1 MGIIDDTAVPD
12 AAPAAADP
20 IQQVRAAVEQQ
31 VPADQKDALQ
41 RIILAGQRILYD
53 KDTNPEVENRIK
65 ESKTPAE
72 AAGGG
77 ALELLGILAHESRG
91 TLPPKL
97 VGPSAVILMTELLDY
112 LKQSGRIKGDASDL
126 ETAARALS
134 DTMMKGSGVSPQG
147 FDEILGKTSEAMQDP
162 NIASAVQQHMQ
173 GA

>member
-1 MGIIDDTAVPD
+1 MGIIDDGA
-12 AAPAAADP
+12 AAPDP
-20 IQQVRAAVEQQ
+20 IAQTRAAVEQK
-31 VPADQKDALQ
+31 VPAEQKDALQ
-41 RIILAGQRILYD
+41 RILLAGQRILYD
-53 KDTNPEVENRIK
+53 KQTNTEVEKRIQ

-97 VGPSAVILMTELLDY
+97 IGPSAIILMTEILDY
-112 LKQSGRIKGDASDL
+112 LKQTGRIKGDAADL

-134 DTMMKGSGVSPQG
+134 DTMMKGSGVSPQS
-147 FDEILGKTSEAMQDP
+147 FDEIFSKAQSAMQDP
-162 NIASAVQQHMQ
+162 NMAAAMQQHMQ

>member
-1 MGIIDDTAVPD
+1 MGIIDDSS
-12 AAPAAADP
+12 DP
-20 IQQVRAAVEQQ
+20 IAQTRAAVEQK
-31 VPADQKDALQ
+31 VPAEQQDALQ
-41 RIILAGQRILYD
+41 RILLAGQRILYD
-53 KDTNPEVENRIK
+53 KQTNTEVEKRIQ

-97 VGPSAVILMTELLDY
+97 VGPSAIILMTEILDY
-112 LKQSGRIKGDASDL
+112 LKQTGRIKGDAADL

-134 DTMMKGSGVSPQG
+134 ETMMKGSGVTPEA
-147 FDEILGKTSEAMQDP
+147 FDQILGKTQEAMQDQ
-162 NIASAVQQHMQ
+162 NIAATMQQHMQ